1 MVNPGGITQ
10 VGSTGHGWTACIWKH
25 CEEEQFRTTTSS
37 RPSMAQALRTGL
49 ASSLLVAFCEPTA

>member
-1 MVNPGGITQ
+1 MVIPGCITQ
-10 VGSTGHGWTACIWKH
+10 VGRTGGGSTACIRKDR
-25 CEEEQFRTTTSS
+25 EEEQVSTTTSS